1 MTGIS
6 PTPHRPPWFKKNK
19 TNYLILNFFSSN
31 LSLSTGYI
39 HIQTCIA
46 NPKKNLKDWNLLS
59 KNKVLI
65 NRTFNDINQ
74 SNVIS
79 PIIKGQYSYLNFKKP
94 ALKNWKHIF
103 SNIRNSQ
110 RTFDWFWSLKVLS
123 IRSNHFLSERIF
135 ATLVPYV
142 RRNISPVLTSKTHKK
157 KINLWLLQR
166 NQTIIIFEMVF
177 LLFWKGYA
185 IYKLHKTTSE

>member
-1 MTGIS
+1 MTVPLWPEYLRHPTGHHDLKKIKLITLSWIS
-6 PTPHRPPWFKKNK
+6 FLLTSRCLRDISISKPALP
-19 TNYLILNFFSSN
+19 ILKR
-31 LSLSTGYI
+31 I
-39 HIQTCIA
+39 
-46 NPKKNLKDWNLLS
+46 LKDWNLLS

-79 PIIKGQYSYLNFKKP
+79 PIIKGRYSYLNFKKP

-157 KINLWLLQR
+157 R
-166 NQTIIIFEMVF
+166 
-177 LLFWKGYA
+177 
-185 IYKLHKTTSE
+185 